1 MKKGLILFYSL
12 LMGVGSI
19 FAEESGPKAMPVVEK
34 FTGTWCMW
42 CPAGLALYD
51 MIEAEL
57 SDQAIAIS
65 YHLSDPMS
73 ISAINNFKLYD
84 RVEGVPSAF
93 LNRDEELYISPSY
106 DKRTILNKASVSAPA
121 SISVTAKWTDLSMT
135 GIAISTQTTFTAA
148 ETNAYAIG
156 YVLLADGLTGTG
168 SGWSQKNDLPTQ
180 SYYASDPY
188 FKVYYDKP
196 RVITDMVYN
205 HIAVDAWGL
214 DEGLDGTIETPI
226 VGGATQKY
234 TYTAD
239 ISSNTL
245 IQDKAKLTAVVLL
258 IDRSTNKIVNAAKIK
273 VDGFVSDAVPGDL
286 NEDGSVDV
294 TDVVELIDLVLAGT
308 YVAEA
313 DINGDNDVD
322 VTDVVELIDMVL
334 AGE

>member
-1 MKKGLILFYSL
+1 MKKSLILLYSL

-34 FTGTWCMW
+34 FTGTWCPY
-42 CPAGLALYD
+42 CTRGIATFD
-51 MIEAEL
+51 MIEAEF
-57 SDQAIAIS
+57 DDKVIAIA
-65 YHLSDPMS
+65 YHNDYAMGMDPFWESD
-73 ISAINNFKLYD
+73 LY
-84 RVEGVPSAF
+84 RKVTGYPTAK
-93 LNRDEELYISPSY
+93 LNRKTDFPTWPSNARY
-106 DKRTILNKASVSAPA
+106 TLSNFDVIAPA
-121 SISVTAKWTDLSMT
+121 AISVKAKWTDESKT
-135 GIAISTQTTFTAA
+135 GIAISTQTKFTAA
-148 ETNAYAIG
+148 ETSPFAIG

-168 SGWSQKNDLPTQ
+168 GDWVQSNGYSGGSSD
-180 SYYASDPY
+180 DPY
-188 FKVYYDKP
+188 MKVYFEKP
-196 RVITDMVYN
+196 RTITDMVYN
-205 HIAVDAWGL
+205 HVAVDAWGL

-226 VGGATQKY
+226 VAGATQKY

-245 IQDKAKLTAVVLL
+245 IQDKTKLTAVVLL
-258 IDRSTNKIVNAAKIK
+258 IDRSTNKIVNAAKVK
-273 VDGFVSDAVPGDL
+273 VNGVVGAAEPGDL

-313 DINGDNDVD
+313 DLNEDGDVD